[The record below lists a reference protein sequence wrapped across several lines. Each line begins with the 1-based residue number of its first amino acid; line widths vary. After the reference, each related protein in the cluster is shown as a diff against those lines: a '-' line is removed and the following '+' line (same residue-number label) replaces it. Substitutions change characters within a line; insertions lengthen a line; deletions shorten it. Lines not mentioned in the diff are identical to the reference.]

1 MSLSAAVEAINPRV
15 FLQEEIKG
23 LKTKTEVI
31 SNYKAT
37 LTSESQP
44 TDNPESNNISL
55 ITATNPFKVED
66 YYN

>member
-31 SNYKAT
+31 SNYKH
-37 LTSESQP
+37 
-44 TDNPESNNISL
+44 
-55 ITATNPFKVED
+55 
-66 YYN
+66 